1 MVTLRRYR
9 KTKFMIVKSII
20 KQFLLVVNILV
31 ADLKFLGWNAGD

>member
-9 KTKFMIVKSII
+9 KTKFMIVKNII

-31 ADLKFLGWNAGD
+31 TDLKFLGWNAGD